1 MRAGAG
7 LDIGCGS
14 GCFSRAFARFGYSMT
29 GYDVSERML
38 AKANSLSVSEGVRPR
53 YILCDLLKLKTFE
66 KADFA
71 LCVNDCL
78 NYVPQSKLA
87 AAFRRAAGALK
98 KGGAYLFDIS
108 SEYKLREIV
117 GNNTF
122 CEDREEVAYLWFN
135 RLKGDSVEMDFTIFA
150 KREDGAF
157 ERGDE
162 RHVQYIHTEEN
173 VERCL
178 READFTLVKKTGA
191 FGDDGDKMRVNFI
204 CVRN

>member
-1 MRAGAG
+1 MRERLPQLCAAKQT
-7 LDIGCGS
+7 CG
-14 GCFSRAFARFGYSMT
+14 RFP
-29 GYDVSERML
+29 
-38 AKANSLSVSEGVRPR
+38 PR
-53 YILCDLLKLKTFE
+53 
-66 KADFA
+66 
-71 LCVNDCL
+71 
-78 NYVPQSKLA
+78 
-87 AAFRRAAGALK
+87 AGALK

-191 FGDDGDKMRVNFI
+191 FGDDGDKTRVNFI